1 MAPDLYEQEQETETP
16 TDGGWESN
24 GANNGSVASSGK
36 VCIRHRYKGG
46 DGIHCTNCGQAKE
59 TRAATVARTLGGG
72 RSARAGAL
80 EMPISLAWMGL
91 GFAMEH
97 QNKLLAEPRRL
108 EADGEGEPTG
118 IPVSV
123 AVGRTFKMEASVAG
137 KRIDKALRA
146 TPFYRAVAPW
156 FDMAGGLADVG
167 ALFAPPL
174 LVGLAALR
182 PEVVQNNPAIRSI
195 MVGTLIPILV
205 EQAKMA
211 ERQAELLSKLE
222 GADAATIEQAN
233 AIVDS
238 LLGVNAKPK

>member
-1 MAPDLYEQEQETETP
+1 MGDIYEQEQETATA
-16 TDGGWESN
+16 TDGGWE
-24 GANNGSVASSGK
+24 APHANGSVGTSGK
-36 VCIRHRYKGG
+36 VCVRHRYKGG
-46 DGIHCTNCGQAKE
+46 DGVHCVNCGQAKE
-59 TRAATVARTLGGG
+59 TRAASIARTVGG
-72 RSARAGAL
+72 RTAKAGVL

-91 GFAMEH
+91 GWGIEK
-97 QNKLLAEPRRL
+97 QNKVLSEPRKL
-108 EADGEGEPTG
+108 LADGEGEATG

-123 AVGRTFKMEASVAG
+123 AVGRTFKMEATVAG
-137 KRIDKALRA
+137 KRIDKALRG

-156 FDMAGGLADVG
+156 FDMAGGLVDVG

-182 PEVVQNNPAIRSI
+182 PEVVAENPTIRAI

-211 ERQAELLSKLE
+211 ERQAELLTKLE

-238 LLGVNAKPK
+238 LLGVNGAKRQ